1 MGLIYHVTEA
11 STWAQARAAGDY
23 RASTRGRTL
32 TEVGFIHCSL
42 GAVANDILNA
52 FYRDADE
59 DLVVLAID
67 EERVKP
73 EIRYERVDTS
83 EHLFPHIYG
92 PLNLD
97 AVVGVIQVA
106 AGPDGAFAFSPA

>member
-1 MGLIYHVTEA
+1 MARTVPNAMGLIYHVTEA
-11 STWAQARAAGDY
+11 RTWAGAQEAGDY

-32 TEVGFIHCSL
+32 DEVGFIHCSP
-42 GAVANDILNA
+42 GAVVSDILSS

-73 EIRYERVDTS
+73 EIRYERVGAS
-83 EHLFPHIYG
+83 EHPFPHIYG

-97 AVVGVIQVA
+97 AVVDVIPIA
-106 AGPDGAFAFSPA
+106 AEA